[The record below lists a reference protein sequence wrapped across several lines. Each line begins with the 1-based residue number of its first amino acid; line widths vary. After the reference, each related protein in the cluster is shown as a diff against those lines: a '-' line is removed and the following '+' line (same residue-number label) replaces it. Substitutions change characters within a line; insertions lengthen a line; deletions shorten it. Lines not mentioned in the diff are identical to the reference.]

1 MKRMKRV
8 ALMMALLAVSAVSV
22 KAAEVPAPVA
32 TSPEV
37 YVINNHGTDVRVF
50 IEDADG
56 KLHNLGRLGRGEL
69 KNIQVPEEI
78 AARQFRIKV
87 YPTAPV
93 WEPIADEFGV
103 KTNPLDAQRDHMV
116 TVWLEADLSQSLVEI
131 DRG

>member
-22 KAAEVPAPVA
+22 QAAEVPAPA
-32 TSPEV
+32 TVGPDV
-37 YVINNHGTDVRVF
+37 YVINNHQTDVRLF

-69 KNIQVPEEI
+69 KNVQIPEAI
-78 AARQFRIKV
+78 AAREFRIKV
-87 YPTAPV
+87 YPTGPV
-93 WEPIADEFGV
+93 WSSISDDYGV
-103 KTNPLDAQRDHMV
+103 KTNPLDSARDRTVM
-116 TVWLEADLSQSLVEI
+116 VWLEADLTQSLVEI